1 MGPEL
6 FAQMGNMTLGNLEKI
21 IKDESIPKE
30 VRDQLQSIITWDTGN
45 LQLKVK
51 PKSKLTK

>member
-6 FAQMGNMTLGNLEKI
+6 FAQMGSMTLGNLEKI
-21 IKDESIPKE
+21 IKDKSLPREM
-30 VRDQLQSIITWDTGN
+30 RDQLQGLISWTNGN

-51 PKSKLTK
+51 PKKALL